1 MDEPTATEIL
11 EHLPYALTHIDGAI
25 WACEFIAANPRTSM
39 KIKVGGTP
47 VAEHAGFFPLT
58 NALAETGLVCN
69 RKVVEFLG
77 IKLRRNEDVLYAVDG
92 DRSGDD
98 AGIEQIGGT
107 RLNVE
112 EYLTFGQGAPD
123 VVRAACVHAL
133 RSASKGVAHFTN
145 TPNFKAHMKPTVLCL
160 TTTLEAVEECAY
172 RRTGREVPD
181 YRVWSRWPTEPRA
194 REQASTCPWPWTH
207 VRKFL
212 KRQGFN
218 PARPLGSCSW
228 RGTR

>member
-25 WACEFIAANPRTSM
+25 WACEFIAANPLGPM
-39 KIKVGGTP
+39 KIHVGAVP

-77 IKLRRNEDVLYAVDG
+77 IKLRQNKDVLYAADD
-92 DRSGDD
+92 DRSGDG

-112 EYLTFGQGAPD
+112 QYLAFGQGAPD
-123 VVRAACVHAL
+123 VVRAACIHAL
-133 RSASKGVAHFTN
+133 RAASKGVAHFTN
-145 TPNFKAHMKPTVLCL
+145 TPNFKAQLEPTLGCL
-160 TTTLEAVEECAY
+160 RTTLAAVEECAY
-172 RRTGREVPD
+172 RRAGRDLPD
-181 YRVWSRWPTEPRA
+181 YRLWSRWPTR
-194 REQASTCPWPWTH
+194 
-207 VRKFL
+207 
-212 KRQGFN
+212 
-218 PARPLGSCSW
+218 PA
-228 RGTR
+228 